1 MRGILKV
8 VGISLALFF
17 TVLILTATFSFI
29 RMAWFGGGKGP
40 TANHVQVLDLNGV
53 ILTSGSL
60 IKQFKEAVDNKSTKA
75 IVLRINSPGG
85 VVAPSQEIYEAV
97 KKADTKIPVV
107 VSMGSVAASGGYY
120 IALGGRKIFANPGT
134 MTASIGVIMEFM
146 NTQKLY
152 QWAKMDRFS
161 ITSGK
166 FKDAGS
172 PLKPMTAEDKAL
184 FQALVNDVYTQFRT
198 EVKERRKLSEEELNK
213 VADGRVVT
221 GTQALQA
228 KLVDTLGGFEEAL
241 AEAKTLAK
249 LPADAPVAFP
259 EKSQGLLRK
268 IILGDDAE
276 EEEASSRW
284 WNLVSTAV
292 NQLPNS
298 LPGPSWRV
306 LWLSPVQ

>member
-1 MRGILKV
+1 MRGILKLIGV
-8 VGISLALFF
+8 SLAFLLFLL
-17 TVLILTATFSFI
+17 VLTATFSI
-29 RMAWFGGGKGP
+29 VRLVWFGETHGLS
-40 TANHVQVLDLNGV
+40 ADHVEVVDLTGI
-53 ILTSGSL
+53 ILTSSSVVKD
-60 IKQFKEAVDNKSTKA
+60 IQDAAENKHTKA
-75 IVLRINSPGG
+75 IVLRVNSPGG

-97 KKADTKIPVV
+97 KRADKKVPVV

-172 PLKPMTAEDKAL
+172 PLKPMSAEDKAL
-184 FQALVNDVYTQFRT
+184 FQSLVNDVYAQFRN
-198 EVKERRKLSEEELNK
+198 EVKVRRKLSEQELDK

-221 GTQALQA
+221 GTQALKA
-228 KLVDTLGGFEEAL
+228 KLVDAVGGFEEAL
-241 AEAKTLAK
+241 AEAKVLAK
-249 LPADAPVAFP
+249 LPENAPVAFP

-268 IILGDDAE
+268 LILGDDS

-284 WNLVSTAV
+284 WNLIHGALG
-292 NQLPNS
+292 QLNET

-306 LWLSPVQ
+306 LWLSPVR